1 VLVDWYT
8 VGAQALNFLILVWL
22 LKRFLYK
29 PILAA
34 IDAREQRIARELADA
49 DDKQAEAQKQHDEF
63 QRKNQEFDGQR
74 AALLSQA
81 TAAANVD
88 GLRLIESARRT
99 ADALSSTRQQAL
111 ISESEN
117 LNQAIRIRTQSEV
130 FSISRQALT
139 DLATAG
145 LEERMADVFTR
156 KLHGMDAGAKAVLAD
171 SLKTTTAPALIRS
184 AFELPADQRSVI
196 QNAMNETFSA
206 DVHILFETAPELV
219 AGIELL
225 SNGQKLSWSIS
236 GYLCA
241 LEQSVEELMRGQNNR
256 AS

>member
-1 VLVDWYT
+1 VLVDWFT

-22 LKRFLYK
+22 LKHFLYG

-49 DDKQAEAQKQHDEF
+49 NDKQAEAQKRRDEF
-63 QRKNQEFDGQR
+63 QRKNQEFEGQR

-81 TAAANVD
+81 TTAANAE
-88 GLRLIESARRT
+88 GLRLIELARKT

-111 ISESEN
+111 ISEFEN
-117 LNQAIRIRTQSEV
+117 LNQAIRARTQSEV
-130 FSISRQALT
+130 FSISRQVLT
-139 DLATAG
+139 DLATTS
-145 LEERMADVFTR
+145 LEERMVEVFTR
-156 KLHGMDAGAKAVLAD
+156 NLRAMDPGAKAVLAE
-171 SLKTTTAPALIRS
+171 SLKTATAPALIRT
-184 AFELPADQRSVI
+184 AFELPAEQRSAI

-206 DVHILFETAPELV
+206 DVHICFEIAPELV

-236 GYLCA
+236 GYLWT
-241 LEQSVEELMRGQNNR
+241 LEQSVEELMRGQNKR